1 MQTKKEKEREKRRQ
15 LSLFKLRAHRN
26 YLQKIYADQIPE
38 NFSFN
43 LNYKGLPRR
52 QAAIRTLQNNQM
64 RLHAVEAD
72 HKDRIVQAIQRH
84 FNKEFIKYSGNMTT
98 QDLKCDPTKWREDQD
113 DYNEEAEMCKTV
125 VDADDMTDD
134 ITDTTVVD
142 DNTIEADY
150 DSADED
156 YDPSCEKV
164 TCGKIKVF
172 TSDLDKELEM
182 SEESDDEEDTD
193 DEHEED
199 NNDNKQETLREQL
212 EAMRRENEE
221 LRRQLLAKV

>member
-15 LSLFKLRAHRN
+15 LSLFKLRMHRN
-26 YLQKIYADQIPE
+26 YLQKIYAAQIPE
-38 NFSFN
+38 KFSLT

-72 HKDRIVQAIQRH
+72 HKDQIVQAIQRH

-98 QDLKCDPTKWREDQD
+98 HDLKCDPIKWREDQD
-113 DYNEEAEMCKTV
+113 DYDEEAEMSKNI
-125 VDADDMTDD
+125 VDTDDMTHD
-134 ITDTTVVD
+134 IAATNVVD
-142 DNTIEADY
+142 DITIEADY

-164 TCGKIKVF
+164 TSGKIKVF

-199 NNDNKQETLREQL
+199 NKQQTLQEQL